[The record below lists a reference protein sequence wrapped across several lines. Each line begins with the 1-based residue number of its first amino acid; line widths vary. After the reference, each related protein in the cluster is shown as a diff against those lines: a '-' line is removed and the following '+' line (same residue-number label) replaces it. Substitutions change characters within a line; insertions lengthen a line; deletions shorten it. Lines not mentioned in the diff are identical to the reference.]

1 MSRPWPGAI
10 RKATFGLAAVLLL
23 FSLALAQEKVLRILE
38 AEKLELR
45 QEGGEE
51 VYVLTGN
58 PVRLERDGEAIEAG
72 RATYFR
78 TRKLLFLSE
87 GVRYRDREGRL
98 VEAEEL
104 QIDLSDESF
113 DALEVRI
120 EAKDLLLTGPLCQRV
135 AGAILLENGYAT
147 PCASCG
153 QEVPDYAFRAREI
166 VLYPGDRVV
175 ARGVVVLVQEKPV
188 LELPV
193 LLLFLSERR
202 PRFEV
207 GQDEG
212 GFYLKAAL
220 PYVANFGLGFTLLSY
235 YQGRGYGFGFDHY
248 GTGEAKERYF
258 FLHTP
263 PDTFQYRGEYALK
276 RQGFSL
282 SALVERDDTR
292 EKLTRFRLEA
302 PSPSTPTP
310 QDWRYTLR
318 LEGFLDHDP
327 ATPPPRTLQRLP
339 EVEAQSPV
347 FREGP
352 FSLQAGFVLGRYLA
366 ETNPLNRSARALGPY
381 AEAGRALLSHSESL
395 SLSPWPGA
403 TFRAENRFRG
413 FYYTTQNP
421 DGERE
426 RQVDWTT
433 SASLRQSLGGFSVEV
448 GYARSVQEGETPFR
462 FDALPQRRSHQATLA
477 LGFQE
482 RPLSLSLKAGR
493 NLEEGRYLPL
503 EAQVLLQDQGYSL
516 TVGHKRGLEGEG
528 PLETRL
534 EAGFTPYPFSL
545 KASLRFDHPKA
556 LFDPLLLQAGYA
568 LPGGS
573 LNLTHR
579 HDLNGKGA
587 LTTDLTYALREGV
600 TAYTLQGRR
609 DWEVDTLALQGQAIL
624 GPESLSLRT
633 TLDPKALGYALGYRF
648 GAVPGPLLDL
658 ELSGQ
663 YQEGFRATNLRLGLT
678 QALPEV
684 GFRLNANLH
693 LPEVE
698 DKDIYL
704 KDATFSGGMEL
715 WKPVPA
721 DEAGEGAIPGLSLSG
736 SLTYTRR
743 PQTPEGY
750 GLALRNFGP
759 TLTFLGRENTK
770 LHLAALLTQNLPGEP
785 LKPRFILVLDRCC
798 WAMRFTL
805 DAAKGSV
812 GLAFL
817 YGGQA
822 AGLLLS
828 EEGVKL
834 GGGR

>member
-1 MSRPWPGAI
+1 VSRPWPGAI

-120 EAKDLLLTGPLCQRV
+120 ETKDLLLTGPLCQRV

-147 PCASCG
+147 PCASCD

-248 GTGEAKERYF
+248 GTGEAEERYF

-302 PSPSTPTP
+302 LLPGTPTP
-310 QDWRYTLR
+310 QDWRYALR
-318 LEGFLDHDP
+318 LEGFLDHDES
-327 ATPPPRTLQRLP
+327 TPPPRTLQRLP
-339 EVEAQSPV
+339 ELEVQSPT

-352 FSLQAGFVLGRYLA
+352 FSLQAGLTVGRYLA

-381 AEAGRALLSHSESL
+381 AEAGRVLFAHAESL
-395 SLSPWPGA
+395 VLAPWPGA
-403 TFRAENRFRG
+403 TLRGENRFRG

-421 DGERE
+421 DGEHE
-426 RQVDWTT
+426 RQVDWSTRL
-433 SASLRQSLGGFSVEV
+433 AFRQALGGVSLEA
-448 GYARSVQEGETPFR
+448 GYLRSVQEGESPFR
-462 FDALPQRRSHQATLA
+462 FDALPQRRTHQATLG

-482 RPLSLSLKAGR
+482 RPLALSLKGGWD
-493 NLEEGRYLPL
+493 LEKEAYLPL
-503 EAQVLLQDQGYSL
+503 EAEARLQDRGYGLLLS
-516 TVGHKRGLEGEG
+516 HKRDLEEG

-534 EAGFTPYPFSL
+534 EGSLTPYPFSL
-545 KASLRFDHPKA
+545 RASLRYDHQKA
-556 LFDPLLLQAGYA
+556 LFDPLLLQGAYA
-568 LPGGS
+568 LPAGS
-573 LNLTHR
+573 LNLAHR
-579 HDLNGKGA
+579 HGLNGEGA
-587 LTTDLTYALREGV
+587 LETSLTLAYREGPN
-600 TAYTLQGRR
+600 AYTLQARR
-609 DWEVDTLALQGQAIL
+609 DWPKDTLQASGQAIL
-624 GPESLSLRT
+624 GPQSLSLQA
-633 TLDPKALGYALGYRF
+633 TLDPTALAYQAGFRSGSA
-648 GAVPGPLLDL
+648 PGPLLDL
-658 ELSGQ
+658 LLSGR
-663 YQEGFRATNLRLGLT
+663 YREGFRETNLRLGLI

-684 GFRLNANLH
+684 GFRLSANLH

-698 DKDIYL
+698 DGGVYL
-704 KDATFSGGMEL
+704 KDATFSGGVEL
-715 WKPVPA
+715 WRPVPA

-736 SLTYTRR
+736 AFTYTRQ
-743 PQTPEGY
+743 PQRPEGY
-750 GLALRNFGP
+750 TLALRGFGP
-759 TLTFLGRENTK
+759 TLTFVGRENTK
-770 LHLAALLTQNLPGEP
+770 LHLAALLTQNLPGTP
-785 LKPRFILVLDRCC
+785 LKPKFLLTLDRCC

-805 DAAKGSV
+805 DATKNEV
-812 GLAFL
+812 RLAFL

-822 AGLLLS
+822 AEVLMD
-828 EEGVKL
+828 EEGVRL
-834 GGGR
+834 GGLP

>member
-10 RKATFGLAAVLLL
+10 RKATFGLAAVLFL

-220 PYVANFGLGFTLLSY
+220 PYVADFGLGFTLLSY

-292 EKLTRFRLEA
+292 DKISRFRLEA
-302 PSPSTPTP
+302 LLPGIPTP
-310 QDWRYTLR
+310 QDWRYALR

-327 ATPPPRTLQRLP
+327 A
-339 EVEAQSPV
+339 
-347 FREGP
+347 
-352 FSLQAGFVLGRYLA
+352 
-366 ETNPLNRSARALGPY
+366 
-381 AEAGRALLSHSESL
+381 
-395 SLSPWPGA
+395 
-403 TFRAENRFRG
+403 
-413 FYYTTQNP
+413 
-421 DGERE
+421 
-426 RQVDWTT
+426 
-433 SASLRQSLGGFSVEV
+433 
-448 GYARSVQEGETPFR
+448 
-462 FDALPQRRSHQATLA
+462 
-477 LGFQE
+477 
-482 RPLSLSLKAGR
+482 
-493 NLEEGRYLPL
+493 
-503 EAQVLLQDQGYSL
+503 
-516 TVGHKRGLEGEG
+516 
-528 PLETRL
+528 
-534 EAGFTPYPFSL
+534 
-545 KASLRFDHPKA
+545 
-556 LFDPLLLQAGYA
+556 
-568 LPGGS
+568 
-573 LNLTHR
+573 
-579 HDLNGKGA
+579 
-587 LTTDLTYALREGV
+587 
-600 TAYTLQGRR
+600 
-609 DWEVDTLALQGQAIL
+609 
-624 GPESLSLRT
+624 
-633 TLDPKALGYALGYRF
+633 
-648 GAVPGPLLDL
+648 
-658 ELSGQ
+658 
-663 YQEGFRATNLRLGLT
+663 
-678 QALPEV
+678 
-684 GFRLNANLH
+684 
-693 LPEVE
+693 
-698 DKDIYL
+698 
-704 KDATFSGGMEL
+704 
-715 WKPVPA
+715 
-721 DEAGEGAIPGLSLSG
+721 
-736 SLTYTRR
+736 
-743 PQTPEGY
+743 
-750 GLALRNFGP
+750 
-759 TLTFLGRENTK
+759 
-770 LHLAALLTQNLPGEP
+770 
-785 LKPRFILVLDRCC
+785 
-798 WAMRFTL
+798 
-805 DAAKGSV
+805 
-812 GLAFL
+812 
-817 YGGQA
+817 
-822 AGLLLS
+822 
-828 EEGVKL
+828 
-834 GGGR
+834 

>member
-1 MSRPWPGAI
+1 MKARPWPK
-10 RKATFGLAAVLLL
+10 RPWATLALVLLFL
-23 FSLALAQEKVLRILE
+23 WAPAWAQEKVLKILE

-193 LLLFLSERR
+193 LLLFLSDRQ

-220 PYVANFGLGFTLLSY
+220 PYVADFGLGFTLLSY

-276 RQGFSL
+276 RQEFSL

-302 PSPSTPTP
+302 LSPGTPTP

-318 LEGFLDHDP
+318 VEGFWDHDP
-327 ATPPPRTLQRLP
+327 ATPPPRT
-339 EVEAQSPV
+339 
-347 FREGP
+347 
-352 FSLQAGFVLGRYLA
+352 
-366 ETNPLNRSARALGPY
+366 
-381 AEAGRALLSHSESL
+381 
-395 SLSPWPGA
+395 
-403 TFRAENRFRG
+403 
-413 FYYTTQNP
+413 
-421 DGERE
+421 
-426 RQVDWTT
+426 
-433 SASLRQSLGGFSVEV
+433 
-448 GYARSVQEGETPFR
+448 
-462 FDALPQRRSHQATLA
+462 
-477 LGFQE
+477 
-482 RPLSLSLKAGR
+482 
-493 NLEEGRYLPL
+493 
-503 EAQVLLQDQGYSL
+503 
-516 TVGHKRGLEGEG
+516 
-528 PLETRL
+528 
-534 EAGFTPYPFSL
+534 
-545 KASLRFDHPKA
+545 
-556 LFDPLLLQAGYA
+556 
-568 LPGGS
+568 
-573 LNLTHR
+573 
-579 HDLNGKGA
+579 
-587 LTTDLTYALREGV
+587 
-600 TAYTLQGRR
+600 
-609 DWEVDTLALQGQAIL
+609 
-624 GPESLSLRT
+624 
-633 TLDPKALGYALGYRF
+633 
-648 GAVPGPLLDL
+648 
-658 ELSGQ
+658 
-663 YQEGFRATNLRLGLT
+663 
-678 QALPEV
+678 
-684 GFRLNANLH
+684 
-693 LPEVE
+693 
-698 DKDIYL
+698 
-704 KDATFSGGMEL
+704 
-715 WKPVPA
+715 
-721 DEAGEGAIPGLSLSG
+721 
-736 SLTYTRR
+736 
-743 PQTPEGY
+743 
-750 GLALRNFGP
+750 
-759 TLTFLGRENTK
+759 
-770 LHLAALLTQNLPGEP
+770 
-785 LKPRFILVLDRCC
+785 
-798 WAMRFTL
+798 
-805 DAAKGSV
+805 
-812 GLAFL
+812 
-817 YGGQA
+817 
-822 AGLLLS
+822 
-828 EEGVKL
+828 
-834 GGGR
+834 

>member
-1 MSRPWPGAI
+1 MRWL
-10 RKATFGLAAVLLL
+10 LAFLFLLL
-23 FSLALAQEKVLRILE
+23 PALAQEKVLKVLE

-45 QEGGEE
+45 LEGEEE

-58 PVRLERDGEAIEAG
+58 PVRLERDGETLEAG
-72 RATYFR
+72 RVTYFR
-78 TRKLLFLSE
+78 TRRLLFLSQ
-87 GVRYRDREGRL
+87 GVRYRDGEGRL

-220 PYVANFGLGFTLLSY
+220 PYVADFGLGFTLLSY
-235 YQGRGYGFGFDHY
+235 YQGRGYGFGFDHV

-276 RQGFSL
+276 RREFSL
-282 SALVERDDTR
+282 SALLERDDTR
-292 EKLTRFRLEA
+292 EKLSRFRLESLF
-302 PSPSTPTP
+302 PGTPTP
-310 QDWRYTLR
+310 GEWRYALR
-318 LEGFLDHDP
+318 VEGFLDHDP
-327 ATPPPRTLQRLP
+327 TTPPPRTLQRLP
-339 EVEAQSPV
+339 ELEVQSPV
-347 FREGP
+347 LREGP
-352 FSLQAGFVLGRYLA
+352 FSVQASLAVGRYLA
-366 ETNPLNRSARALGPY
+366 ETNPLNRSARALGSY
-381 AEAGRALLSHSESL
+381 AEAGRALLAHSESL
-395 SLSPWPGA
+395 ALTPWPGA
-403 TFRAENRFRG
+403 SLRAENRFRG

-421 DGERE
+421 DGEPE

-433 SASLRQSLGGFSVEV
+433 TASLRQSLGGFSMEV

-462 FDALPQRRSHQATLA
+462 FDALPQRRSHQAILS

-482 RPLSLSLKAGR
+482 KPFLLSLKAGR
-493 NLEEGRYLPL
+493 DLEVGRYLPL
-503 EAQVLLQDQGYSL
+503 EAQAALQDQGYAL
-516 TVGHKRGLEGEG
+516 TLAHRRGLEGEG

-534 EAGFTPYPFSL
+534 EGSLTPYPFSL
-545 KASLRFDHPKA
+545 RASLRYDHAKA

-579 HDLNGKGA
+579 QGLNGEGP
-587 LTTDLTYALREGV
+587 LTTDLTFAFREGAA
-600 TAYTLQGRR
+600 AYTLQGRR
-609 DWEVDTLALQGQAIL
+609 DWQRDTLTLQGQAIL
-624 GPESLSLRT
+624 GPQSLSLQAT
-633 TLDPKALGYALGYRF
+633 WDPKTLAYALGYRT
-648 GAVPGPLLDL
+648 GVAPGPLWDL
-658 ELSGQ
+658 QLTGR

-693 LPEVE
+693 LPEAE
-698 DKDIYL
+698 DGDIYL

-736 SLTYTRR
+736 SLTYTRKAG
-743 PQTPEGY
+743 TPEGY
-750 GLALRNFGP
+750 SLALRNFGP
-759 TLTFLGRENTK
+759 TFTFLGRENTK
-770 LHLAALLTQNLPGEP
+770 LHLAALLTQDLPGTP
-785 LKPRFILVLDRCC
+785 LKPRFLLVLDRCC
-798 WAMRFTL
+798 WALRFTL
-805 DAAKGSV
+805 DAQKGAM

-828 EEGVKL
+828 EEGVRL
-834 GGGR
+834 GGAP

>member
-1 MSRPWPGAI
+1 M
-10 RKATFGLAAVLLL
+10 KALALAVVLLCL
-23 FSLALAQEKVLRILE
+23 WHPAWAQEKVLKVLE

-45 QEGGEE
+45 QEGDEE
-51 VYVLTGN
+51 VYVLTGS

-72 RATYFR
+72 RVIYFR
-78 TRKLLFLSE
+78 TRKLLLLSE

-98 VEAEEL
+98 LQAEEL
-104 QIDLSDESF
+104 QLSLSDESF
-113 DALEVRI
+113 DALEMRI
-120 EAKDLLLTGPLCQRV
+120 EAKDLFLTGPLCQRV
-135 AGAILLENGYAT
+135 AGAILLERGYAS
-147 PCASCG
+147 PCVPCG
-153 QEVPDYAFRAREI
+153 QEVPDYAFRAQEI

-175 ARGVVVLVQEKPV
+175 ARGVVLLVQEGPV

-193 LLLFLSERR
+193 LLLFLSERQ

-207 GQDEG
+207 GQDDG

-220 PYVANFGLGFTLLSY
+220 PYVAQFGLGFTLLSY
-235 YQGRGYGFGFDHY
+235 YQGRGYGFGFDHF

-276 RQGFSL
+276 RRDFSL
-282 SALVERDDTR
+282 SALLERDDTR
-292 EKLTRFRLEA
+292 DRLTRFRLEA
-302 PSPSTPTP
+302 LWPGTPSP

-318 LEGFLDHDP
+318 AEGFLDHDP
-327 ATPPPRTLQRLP
+327 TTPPPRTLQRLP

-347 FREGP
+347 LREGP
-352 FSLQAGFVLGRYLA
+352 FSVQGGLVLGRYLA

-403 TFRAENRFRG
+403 TLRAENRFRG

-421 DGERE
+421 NGEYE
-426 RQVDWTT
+426 RQIDWATT
-433 SASLRQSLGGFSVEV
+433 ASLRQTLGGFSLEA
-448 GYARSVQEGETPFR
+448 GYLRSLQEGETPFR
-462 FDALPQRRSHQATLA
+462 FDALPERRSHQATLS
-477 LGFQE
+477 LGLQE
-482 RPLSLSLKAGR
+482 RPLALSLKGGR
-493 NLEEGRYLPL
+493 DLEGGRYLPL
-503 EAQVLLQDQGYSL
+503 EAQATLQDQGYQL
-516 TVGHKRGLEGEG
+516 TLGHKRGLEGEG

-534 EAGFTPYPFSL
+534 EGSLTPYPFSL
-545 KASLRFDHPKA
+545 KASLRFDHAKA
-556 LFDPLLLQAGYA
+556 LFDPLLLQGAYA

-573 LNLTHR
+573 LNLSHR
-579 HDLNGKGA
+579 HGLNGEGP
-587 LTTDLTYALREGV
+587 LTTDLSLALREGAS
-600 TAYTLQGRR
+600 AYTLRALR
-609 DWEVDTLALQGQAIL
+609 DWQKDTLSLQGQAIL
-624 GPESLSLRT
+624 GPESLSLQT
-633 TLDPKALGYALGYRF
+633 TWDPTALAYTLAYR
-648 GAVPGPLLDL
+648 GGSLPGPLLDL
-658 ELSGQ
+658 ALSGR
-663 YQEGFRATNLRLGLT
+663 YQEGFRATNLRFGLT
-678 QALPEV
+678 QAQPEV
-684 GFRLNANLH
+684 SFRLGANLH

-698 DKDIYL
+698 DREIYL

-715 WKPVPA
+715 WPPVPA

-736 SLTYTRR
+736 NLTYLRQ
-743 PQTPEGY
+743 PQRPEGY

-759 TLTFLGRENTK
+759 TFTFLGREKTK
-770 LHLAALLTQNLPGEP
+770 LHLSALLTQNLPGEP
-785 LKPRFILVLDRCC
+785 LKPRFVLVLDRCC
-798 WAMRFTL
+798 WALRFTL

-828 EEGVKL
+828 QEGVKL

>member
-1 MSRPWPGAI
+1 VSRPWPGAI

-147 PCASCG
+147 PCASCD

-248 GTGEAKERYF
+248 GTGEAEERYF

-302 PSPSTPTP
+302 LLPGTPTP
-310 QDWRYTLR
+310 QDWRYALR
-318 LEGFLDHDP
+318 LEGFLDHDES
-327 ATPPPRTLQRLP
+327 TPPPRTLQRLP
-339 EVEAQSPV
+339 ELEVQSPT

-352 FSLQAGFVLGRYLA
+352 FSLQAGLTVGRYLA

-381 AEAGRALLSHSESL
+381 AEAGRALFAHAESL
-395 SLSPWPGA
+395 VLAPWPGA
-403 TFRAENRFRG
+403 TLRGENRFRG

-421 DGERE
+421 DGEHE
-426 RQVDWTT
+426 RQVDWSTRL
-433 SASLRQSLGGFSVEV
+433 AFRQALGGVSLEA
-448 GYARSVQEGETPFR
+448 GYLRSVQEGESPFR
-462 FDALPQRRSHQATLA
+462 FDALPQRRTHQATLG

-482 RPLSLSLKAGR
+482 RPLALSLKGGWD
-493 NLEEGRYLPL
+493 LEKEAYLPL
-503 EAQVLLQDQGYSL
+503 EAEARLQDRGYGLLLS
-516 TVGHKRGLEGEG
+516 HKRDLEEG

-534 EAGFTPYPFSL
+534 EGSLTPYPFAL
-545 KASLRFDHPKA
+545 RTSLRYDHQKA
-556 LFDPLLLQAGYA
+556 LFDPLLLQGAYA
-568 LPGGS
+568 LPAGS
-573 LNLTHR
+573 LNLAHR
-579 HDLNGKGA
+579 HGLNGEGA
-587 LTTDLTYALREGV
+587 LETSLTLAYREGPN
-600 TAYTLQGRR
+600 AYTLQARR
-609 DWEVDTLALQGQAIL
+609 DWPKDTLQASGQAIL
-624 GPESLSLRT
+624 GPQSLSLQA
-633 TLDPKALGYALGYRF
+633 TLDPTALAYQAGFRSGSA
-648 GAVPGPLLDL
+648 PGPLLDL
-658 ELSGQ
+658 LLSGR
-663 YQEGFRATNLRLGLT
+663 YREGFRETNLRLGLI

-684 GFRLNANLH
+684 GFRLSANLH

-698 DKDIYL
+698 DGGVYL
-704 KDATFSGGMEL
+704 KDATFSGGVEL
-715 WKPVPA
+715 WRPVPA

-736 SLTYTRR
+736 AFTYTRQ
-743 PQTPEGY
+743 PQRPEGY
-750 GLALRNFGP
+750 TLALRGFGP
-759 TLTFLGRENTK
+759 TLTFVGRENTK
-770 LHLAALLTQNLPGEP
+770 LHLAALLTQNLPGTP
-785 LKPRFILVLDRCC
+785 LKPKFLLTLDRCC

-805 DAAKGSV
+805 DATKNEV
-812 GLAFL
+812 RLAFL

-822 AGLLLS
+822 AEVLMD
-828 EEGVKL
+828 EEGVRL
-834 GGGR
+834 GGLP

>member
-1 MSRPWPGAI
+1 VSRPWPGAI

-120 EAKDLLLTGPLCQRV
+120 ETKDLLLTGPLCQRV

-147 PCASCG
+147 PCASCD

-248 GTGEAKERYF
+248 GTGEAEERYF

-302 PSPSTPTP
+302 LLPGTPTP
-310 QDWRYTLR
+310 QDWRYALR
-318 LEGFLDHDP
+318 LEGFLDHDES
-327 ATPPPRTLQRLP
+327 TPPPRTLQRLP
-339 EVEAQSPV
+339 ELEVQSPT

-352 FSLQAGFVLGRYLA
+352 FSLQAGLTVGRYLA

-381 AEAGRALLSHSESL
+381 AEAGRVLFAHAESL
-395 SLSPWPGA
+395 VLAPWPGA
-403 TFRAENRFRG
+403 TLRGENRFRG

-421 DGERE
+421 DGEHE
-426 RQVDWTT
+426 RQVDWSTRL
-433 SASLRQSLGGFSVEV
+433 AFRQALGGVSLEA
-448 GYARSVQEGETPFR
+448 GYLRSVQEGESPFR
-462 FDALPQRRSHQATLA
+462 FDALPQRRTHQATLG

-482 RPLSLSLKAGR
+482 RPLALSLKGGWD
-493 NLEEGRYLPL
+493 LEKEAYLPL
-503 EAQVLLQDQGYSL
+503 EAEARLQDRGYGLLLS
-516 TVGHKRGLEGEG
+516 HKRDLEEG

-534 EAGFTPYPFSL
+534 EGSLTPYPFAL
-545 KASLRFDHPKA
+545 RTSLRYDHQKA
-556 LFDPLLLQAGYA
+556 LFDPLLLQGAYA
-568 LPGGS
+568 LPAGS
-573 LNLTHR
+573 LNLAHR
-579 HDLNGKGA
+579 HGLNGEGA
-587 LTTDLTYALREGV
+587 LETSLTLAYREGPN
-600 TAYTLQGRR
+600 AYTLQARR
-609 DWEVDTLALQGQAIL
+609 DWPKDTLQASGQAIL
-624 GPESLSLRT
+624 GPQSLSLQA
-633 TLDPKALGYALGYRF
+633 TLDPTALAYQAGFRSGSA
-648 GAVPGPLLDL
+648 PGPLLDL
-658 ELSGQ
+658 LLSGR
-663 YQEGFRATNLRLGLT
+663 YREGFRETNLRLGLI

-684 GFRLNANLH
+684 GFRLSANLH

-698 DKDIYL
+698 DGGVYL
-704 KDATFSGGMEL
+704 KDATFSGGVEL
-715 WKPVPA
+715 WRPVPA

-736 SLTYTRR
+736 AFTYTRQ
-743 PQTPEGY
+743 PQRPEGY
-750 GLALRNFGP
+750 TLALRGFGP
-759 TLTFLGRENTK
+759 TLTFVGRENTK
-770 LHLAALLTQNLPGEP
+770 LHLAALLTQNLPGTP
-785 LKPRFILVLDRCC
+785 LKPKFLLTLDRCC

-805 DAAKGSV
+805 DATKNEV
-812 GLAFL
+812 RLAFL

-822 AGLLLS
+822 AEVLMD
-828 EEGVKL
+828 EEGVRL
-834 GGGR
+834 GGLP

>member
-1 MSRPWPGAI
+1 M
-10 RKATFGLAAVLLL
+10 VLLYL
-23 FSLALAQEKVLRILE
+23 WNPAWAQEKVLKVLE

-45 QEGGEE
+45 QEGDEE
-51 VYVLTGN
+51 VYVLTGS

-72 RATYFR
+72 RVIYFR

-98 VEAEEL
+98 LEAEEL
-104 QIDLSDESF
+104 QLSLSDESF
-113 DALEVRI
+113 DALEMRI
-120 EAKDLLLTGPLCQRV
+120 EAKDLFLTGPLCQRM
-135 AGAILLENGYAT
+135 AGVILLERGYAS
-147 PCASCG
+147 PCVPCG
-153 QEVPDYAFRAREI
+153 QEVPDYGFRAREI

-175 ARGVVVLVQEKPV
+175 ARGVVLLVQEKPV

-193 LLLFLSERR
+193 LLLFLSERQ

-212 GFYLKAAL
+212 GLYVKAAL
-220 PYVANFGLGFTLLSY
+220 PYVAEFGVGYTLLAY
-235 YQGRGYGFGFDHY
+235 YQGRGYGFGFDHF

-276 RQGFSL
+276 RRDFSL
-282 SALVERDDTR
+282 SALLERDDTR
-292 EKLTRFRLEA
+292 DRLTRFRLEA
-302 PSPSTPTP
+302 FLPGTPSP

-318 LEGFLDHDP
+318 AEGFLDHDP
-327 ATPPPRTLQRLP
+327 TTPPPRTLQRLP

-347 FREGP
+347 LREGP
-352 FSLQAGFVLGRYLA
+352 FSVQGGLVLGRYLA

-381 AEAGRALLSHSESL
+381 AQAGRALLSHSESL
-395 SLSPWPGA
+395 FLSPWPGA
-403 TFRAENRFRG
+403 ILRAENRFRG

-421 DGERE
+421 DGEYE
-426 RQVDWTT
+426 RQIDWATT
-433 SASLRQSLGGFSVEV
+433 ASLRQTLGGFSLEAS
-448 GYARSVQEGETPFR
+448 YLRSVQEGETPFR
-462 FDALPQRRSHQATLA
+462 FDALPERRSHQATLS
-477 LGFQE
+477 LGLQE
-482 RPLSLSLKAGR
+482 RPLALNLKGGR
-493 NLEEGRYLPL
+493 DLEGGRYLPL
-503 EAQVLLQDQGYSL
+503 EAQASLQDQGYQL
-516 TVGHKRGLEGEG
+516 TLGHKRGLEGEG

-534 EAGFTPYPFSL
+534 EGSLTPYPFSL

-556 LFDPLLLQAGYA
+556 LFDPLLLQGAYA

-573 LNLTHR
+573 LNLSHR
-579 HDLNGKGA
+579 HGLNGEGP
-587 LTTDLTYALREGV
+587 LTTDLSLALREGV
-600 TAYTLQGRR
+600 SAYTLRALR
-609 DWEVDTLALQGQAIL
+609 DWQKDTLSLQGQAIL
-624 GPESLSLRT
+624 GPESLSLQT
-633 TLDPKALGYALGYRF
+633 TWDPTALAYTLGYRW
-648 GAVPGPLLDL
+648 GSLPGPLLDL
-658 ELSGQ
+658 ALSGR
-663 YQEGFRATNLRLGLT
+663 YQEGFRATNLRFGLT
-678 QALPEV
+678 QAQPEV
-684 GFRLNANLH
+684 SFRLGANLH

-698 DKDIYL
+698 DREIYL

-715 WKPVPA
+715 WPPVPA

-736 SLTYTRR
+736 NLTYLRQ
-743 PQTPEGY
+743 PQRPEGY

-759 TLTFLGRENTK
+759 TFTFLGREKTK
-770 LHLAALLTQNLPGEP
+770 LHLSALLTQNLPGEP
-785 LKPRFILVLDRCC
+785 LKPRFVLVLDRCC
-798 WAMRFTL
+798 WALRFTL

-828 EEGVKL
+828 QEGVKL

>member
-120 EAKDLLLTGPLCQRV
+120 ETKDLLLTGPLCQRV

-147 PCASCG
+147 PCASCD

-248 GTGEAKERYF
+248 GTGEAEERYF

-302 PSPSTPTP
+302 LLPGTPTP
-310 QDWRYTLR
+310 QDWRYALR
-318 LEGFLDHDP
+318 LEGFLDHDES
-327 ATPPPRTLQRLP
+327 TPPPRTLQRLP
-339 EVEAQSPV
+339 ELEVQSPT

-352 FSLQAGFVLGRYLA
+352 FSLQAGLTVGRYLA

-381 AEAGRALLSHSESL
+381 AEAGRALFAHAESL
-395 SLSPWPGA
+395 VLAPWPGA
-403 TFRAENRFRG
+403 TLRGENRFRG

-421 DGERE
+421 DGEHE
-426 RQVDWTT
+426 RQVDWSTRL
-433 SASLRQSLGGFSVEV
+433 AFRQALGGVSLEA
-448 GYARSVQEGETPFR
+448 GYLRSVQEGESPFR
-462 FDALPQRRSHQATLA
+462 FDALPQRRTHQATLG

-482 RPLSLSLKAGR
+482 RPLALSLKGGWD
-493 NLEEGRYLPL
+493 LEKEAYLPL
-503 EAQVLLQDQGYSL
+503 EAEARLQDRGYGLLLS
-516 TVGHKRGLEGEG
+516 HKRDLEEG

-534 EAGFTPYPFSL
+534 EGSLTPYPFSL
-545 KASLRFDHPKA
+545 RASLRYDHQKA
-556 LFDPLLLQAGYA
+556 LFDPLLLQGAYA
-568 LPGGS
+568 LPAGS
-573 LNLTHR
+573 LNLAHR
-579 HDLNGKGA
+579 HGLNGEGA
-587 LTTDLTYALREGV
+587 LETSLTLAYREGPN
-600 TAYTLQGRR
+600 AYTLQARR
-609 DWEVDTLALQGQAIL
+609 DWPKDTLQASGQAIL
-624 GPESLSLRT
+624 GPQSLSLQA
-633 TLDPKALGYALGYRF
+633 TLDPTALAYQAGFRSGSA
-648 GAVPGPLLDL
+648 PGPLLDL
-658 ELSGQ
+658 LLSGR
-663 YQEGFRATNLRLGLT
+663 YREGFRETNLRLGLI

-684 GFRLNANLH
+684 GFRLSANLH

-698 DKDIYL
+698 DGGVYL
-704 KDATFSGGMEL
+704 KDATFSGGVEL
-715 WKPVPA
+715 WRPVPA

-736 SLTYTRR
+736 AFTYTRQ
-743 PQTPEGY
+743 PQRPEGY
-750 GLALRNFGP
+750 TLALRGFGP
-759 TLTFLGRENTK
+759 TLTFVGRENTK
-770 LHLAALLTQNLPGEP
+770 LHLAALLTQNLPGTP
-785 LKPRFILVLDRCC
+785 LKPKFLLTLDRCC

-805 DAAKGSV
+805 DAAKNEV
-812 GLAFL
+812 RLAFL

-822 AGLLLS
+822 AEVLMD
-828 EEGVKL
+828 EEGVRL
-834 GGGR
+834 GGLL

>member
-1 MSRPWPGAI
+1 M
-10 RKATFGLAAVLLL
+10 AAVLLL
-23 FSLALAQEKVLRILE
+23 FSLALAQEKALRILE

-220 PYVANFGLGFTLLSY
+220 PYVADFGLGFTLLSY

-302 PSPSTPTP
+302 SSPSTPTP
-310 QDWRYTLR
+310 QDWRYALREEATYTLGAGFSGLPYLVLGWKGEVGEGMEVLDLALR
-318 LEGFLDHDP
+318 LG
-327 ATPPPRTLQRLP
+327 
-339 EVEAQSPV
+339 
-347 FREGP
+347 G
-352 FSLQAGFVLGRYLA
+352 
-366 ETNPLNRSARALGPY
+366 LN
-381 AEAGRALLSHSESL
+381 
-395 SLSPWPGA
+395 
-403 TFRAENRFRG
+403 
-413 FYYTTQNP
+413 
-421 DGERE
+421 
-426 RQVDWTT
+426 
-433 SASLRQSLGGFSVEV
+433 
-448 GYARSVQEGETPFR
+448 
-462 FDALPQRRSHQATLA
+462 
-477 LGFQE
+477 
-482 RPLSLSLKAGR
+482 
-493 NLEEGRYLPL
+493 
-503 EAQVLLQDQGYSL
+503 
-516 TVGHKRGLEGEG
+516 
-528 PLETRL
+528 RL
-534 EAGFTPYPFSL
+534 EAGLYLGEASLFLTLSYPF
-545 KASLRFDHPKA
+545 A
-556 LFDPLLLQAGYA
+556 
-568 LPGGS
+568 GS
-573 LNLTHR
+573 LGVWLG
-579 HDLNGKGA
+579 DLG
-587 LTTDLTYALREGV
+587 LEG
-600 TAYTLQGRR
+600 
-609 DWEVDTLALQGQAIL
+609 
-624 GPESLSLRT
+624 
-633 TLDPKALGYALGYRF
+633 GYR
-648 GAVPGPLLDL
+648 
-658 ELSGQ
+658 
-663 YQEGFRATNLRLGLT
+663 
-678 QALPEV
+678 
-684 GFRLNANLH
+684 
-693 LPEVE
+693 
-698 DKDIYL
+698 
-704 KDATFSGGMEL
+704 
-715 WKPVPA
+715 
-721 DEAGEGAIPGLSLSG
+721 EAPYAWVRYAWRWP
-736 SLTYTRR
+736 
-743 PQTPEGY
+743 
-750 GLALRNFGP
+750 
-759 TLTFLGRENTK
+759 
-770 LHLAALLTQNLPGEP
+770 
-785 LKPRFILVLDRCC
+785 
-798 WAMRFTL
+798 
-805 DAAKGSV
+805 
-812 GLAFL
+812 
-817 YGGQA
+817 
-822 AGLLLS
+822 
-828 EEGVKL
+828 
-834 GGGR
+834 

>member
-1 MSRPWPGAI
+1 VSRPWPGAI

-120 EAKDLLLTGPLCQRV
+120 ETKDLLLTGPLCQRV

-147 PCASCG
+147 PCASCD

-248 GTGEAKERYF
+248 GTGEAEERYF

-302 PSPSTPTP
+302 LLPGTPTP
-310 QDWRYTLR
+310 QDWRYALR
-318 LEGFLDHDP
+318 LEGFLDHDES
-327 ATPPPRTLQRLP
+327 TPPPRTLQRLP
-339 EVEAQSPV
+339 ELEVQSPT

-352 FSLQAGFVLGRYLA
+352 FSLQAGLTVGRYLA

-381 AEAGRALLSHSESL
+381 AEAGRALFAHAESL
-395 SLSPWPGA
+395 VLAPWPGA
-403 TFRAENRFRG
+403 TLRGENRFRG

-421 DGERE
+421 DGEHE
-426 RQVDWTT
+426 RQVDWSTRL
-433 SASLRQSLGGFSVEV
+433 AFRQALGGVSLEA
-448 GYARSVQEGETPFR
+448 GYLRSVQEGESPFR
-462 FDALPQRRSHQATLA
+462 FDALPQRRTHQATLG

-482 RPLSLSLKAGR
+482 RPLALSLKGGWD
-493 NLEEGRYLPL
+493 LEKEAYLPL
-503 EAQVLLQDQGYSL
+503 EAEARLQDRGYGLLLS
-516 TVGHKRGLEGEG
+516 HKRDLEEG

-534 EAGFTPYPFSL
+534 EGSLTPYPFAL
-545 KASLRFDHPKA
+545 RTSLRYDHQKA
-556 LFDPLLLQAGYA
+556 LFDPLLLQGAYA
-568 LPGGS
+568 LPAGS
-573 LNLTHR
+573 LNLAHR
-579 HDLNGKGA
+579 HGLNGEGA
-587 LTTDLTYALREGV
+587 LETSLTLAYREGPN
-600 TAYTLQGRR
+600 AYTLQARR
-609 DWEVDTLALQGQAIL
+609 DWPKDTLQASGQAIL
-624 GPESLSLRT
+624 GPQSLSLQA
-633 TLDPKALGYALGYRF
+633 TLDPTALAYQAGFRSGSA
-648 GAVPGPLLDL
+648 PGPLLDL
-658 ELSGQ
+658 LLSGR
-663 YQEGFRATNLRLGLT
+663 YREGFRETNLRLGLI

-684 GFRLNANLH
+684 GFRLSANLH

-698 DKDIYL
+698 DGGVYL
-704 KDATFSGGMEL
+704 KDATFSGGVEL
-715 WKPVPA
+715 WRPVPA

-736 SLTYTRR
+736 AFTYTRQ
-743 PQTPEGY
+743 PQRPEGY
-750 GLALRNFGP
+750 TLALRGFGP
-759 TLTFLGRENTK
+759 TLTFVGRENTK
-770 LHLAALLTQNLPGEP
+770 LHLAALLTQNLPGTP
-785 LKPRFILVLDRCC
+785 LKPKFLLTLDRCC

-805 DAAKGSV
+805 DATKNEV
-812 GLAFL
+812 RLAFL

-822 AGLLLS
+822 AEVLMD
-828 EEGVKL
+828 EEGVRL
-834 GGGR
+834 GGLP

>member
-1 MSRPWPGAI
+1 M
-10 RKATFGLAAVLLL
+10 
-23 FSLALAQEKVLRILE
+23 KVLE

-45 QEGGEE
+45 QEGDEE
-51 VYVLTGN
+51 VYVLTGS

-72 RATYFR
+72 RVIYFR

-104 QIDLSDESF
+104 QLGLSDESF

-135 AGAILLENGYAT
+135 AGAILLERGYAT
-147 PCASCG
+147 PCVPCG

-166 VLYPGDRVV
+166 VLYLGDRVV
-175 ARGVVVLVQEKPV
+175 ARGVVLLIQEKPV

-193 LLLFLSERR
+193 LLLFLSERQ

-207 GQDEG
+207 GQDDG

-220 PYVANFGLGFTLLSY
+220 PYVAEFGLGFTLLSY

-276 RQGFSL
+276 RQDFSL
-282 SALVERDDTR
+282 SALLERDDTR
-292 EKLTRFRLEA
+292 DKLSRFRLEA
-302 PSPSTPTP
+302 LLPGTPTP
-310 QDWRYTLR
+310 QDWRYLVR
-318 LEGFLDHDP
+318 AEGFWDHDP
-327 ATPPPRTLQRLP
+327 TTPPPRTLQRLP
-339 EVEAQSPV
+339 EAEAQSPV
-347 FREGP
+347 LREGP
-352 FSLQAGFVLGRYLA
+352 FSVQAGLIVGRYLA

-381 AEAGRALLSHSESL
+381 AEAGRALLTHTESL
-395 SLSPWPGA
+395 FLYPWPGA

-421 DGERE
+421 DGEHE
-426 RQVDWTT
+426 RQIDWAT

-448 GYARSVQEGETPFR
+448 GYLRSIQEGETPFR

-482 RPLSLSLKAGR
+482 RPLNLSLKGGR
-493 NLEEGRYLPL
+493 DLEKGRYLPV
-503 EAQVLLQDQGYSL
+503 EAQASLQDPGFGLILY
-516 TVGHKRGLEGEG
+516 HKRGLEGEG

-534 EAGFTPYPFSL
+534 EAGLTPYPFSL
-545 KASLRFDHPKA
+545 RASLRFDHQRTF
-556 LFDPLLLQAGYA
+556 FDPLLLQAGYA

-573 LNLTHR
+573 LNLSHR
-579 HDLNGKGA
+579 HGLNGEGP
-587 LTTDLTYALREGV
+587 LTTDLNFSLREGT
-600 TAYTLQGRR
+600 TAYTLRALR
-609 DWEVDTLALQGQAIL
+609 DWQKGTLGLQGQGIF
-624 GPESLSLRT
+624 GPESLSLQAT
-633 TLDPKALGYALGYRF
+633 WDPTALAYTLGYRS
-648 GAVPGPLLDL
+648 GSLPGPLLDL
-658 ELSGQ
+658 ALSGR

-678 QALPEV
+678 QAQPEV
-684 GFRLNANLH
+684 SFRLSANLH

-698 DKDIYL
+698 DRETYL

-715 WKPVPA
+715 WQPTPA
-721 DEAGEGAIPGLSLSG
+721 DERGEGAIPGLSLSG
-736 SLTYTRR
+736 NLTYLRQ
-743 PQTPEGY
+743 PQRPEGY

-759 TLTFLGRENTK
+759 TFTFLGRENTK
-770 LHLAALLTQNLPGEP
+770 LHLSALLTQNLPGEP

-805 DAAKGSV
+805 DAARGSV

>member
-1 MSRPWPGAI
+1 MSRSWLGAI
-10 RKATFGLAAVLLL
+10 RKSALGLTAVVLF

-51 VYVLTGN
+51 VYVLTGS
-58 PVRLERDGEAIEAG
+58 PVRLERDGETLEAG
-72 RATYFR
+72 RVTYFR
-78 TRKLLFLSE
+78 TRRLLFLSQ
-87 GVRYRDREGRL
+87 GVRYRDGEGRL

-135 AGAILLENGYAT
+135 AGAILLEEGYAT

-220 PYVANFGLGFTLLSY
+220 PYVADFGLGFTLLSY
-235 YQGRGYGFGFDHY
+235 YQGRGYGFGFDHV

-263 PDTFQYRGEYALK
+263 PDLFQYRGEYAL
-276 RQGFSL
+276 RRREFSV
-282 SALVERDDTR
+282 SALLERDDTR
-292 EKLTRFRLEA
+292 LRLSRFRLEA
-302 PSPSTPTP
+302 LFPGTPSPGE
-310 QDWRYTLR
+310 WRYALR
-318 LEGFLDHDP
+318 AEGFLVHDP
-327 ATPPPRTLQRLP
+327 ALPPPRLLQRLP
-339 EVEAQSPV
+339 ELEAQSPV

-352 FSLQAGFVLGRYLA
+352 FSLQAGLVLGYYQA

-381 AEAGRALLSHSESL
+381 AGAGRALLAHSESL
-395 SLSPWPGA
+395 ALTPWPGA
-403 TFRAENRFRG
+403 SLRAENRFRG

-421 DGERE
+421 DGEPE

-433 SASLRQSLGGFSVEV
+433 TASLRQTLGGFSVEV
-448 GYARSVQEGETPFR
+448 GYARSVQEGESPFR
-462 FDALPQRRSHQATLA
+462 FDALPQRRSHQATLS

-482 RPLSLSLKAGR
+482 KPFLLSLKAGR
-493 NLEEGRYLPL
+493 DLEVGRYLPL
-503 EAQVLLQDQGYSL
+503 EAQAALQDQGYAL
-516 TVGHKRGLEGEG
+516 TLAHRRGLEGEG

-534 EAGFTPYPFSL
+534 EGSLTPYPFSL
-545 KASLRFDHPKA
+545 RASLRYDHAKA

-579 HDLNGKGA
+579 QGLNGEGP
-587 LTTDLTYALREGV
+587 LTTDLTFAFREGAA
-600 TAYTLQGRR
+600 AYTLQGRR
-609 DWEVDTLALQGQAIL
+609 DWQRDTLALQGQAIL
-624 GPESLSLRT
+624 GPQSLSLQAT
-633 TLDPKALGYALGYRF
+633 WDPKTLAYALGYRT
-648 GAVPGPLLDL
+648 GVAPGPLLDL
-658 ELSGQ
+658 LLSGR
-663 YQEGFRATNLRLGLT
+663 YQEGLRGTNLRLGLV

-684 GFRLNANLH
+684 GFRLTANLH

-698 DKDIYL
+698 DPGVYL
-704 KDATFSGGMEL
+704 RDLTFSGGAEL

-721 DEAGEGAIPGLSLSG
+721 GAEGEGAIPGLAFSG
-736 SLTYTRR
+736 ALTYARR
-743 PQTPEGY
+743 PDRPEGY

-770 LHLAALLTQNLPGEP
+770 LHLAALLTQDLPGTP
-785 LKPRFILVLDRCC
+785 LKPRFLLVLDRCC
-798 WAMRFTL
+798 WALRFTL
-805 DAAKGSV
+805 DAQKGAM

-828 EEGVKL
+828 EEGVRL
-834 GGGR
+834 GGAP

>member
-1 MSRPWPGAI
+1 VSRPWPGAI
-10 RKATFGLAAVLLL
+10 RKSTFGLAAVLLL

-72 RATYFR
+72 RVTYFR

-147 PCASCG
+147 PCASCD

-302 PSPSTPTP
+302 LLPGTPTP
-310 QDWRYTLR
+310 QDWRYALR
-318 LEGFLDHDP
+318 LEGFLDHDES
-327 ATPPPRTLQRLP
+327 TPPPRTLQRLP
-339 EVEAQSPV
+339 ELEVQSPT

-352 FSLQAGFVLGRYLA
+352 FSLQAGLTVGRYLA

-381 AEAGRALLSHSESL
+381 AEAGRVLFAHAESL
-395 SLSPWPGA
+395 VLAPWPGA
-403 TFRAENRFRG
+403 TLRGENRFRG

-421 DGERE
+421 DGEHE
-426 RQVDWTT
+426 RQVDWSTRL
-433 SASLRQSLGGFSVEV
+433 AFRQALGGVSLEA
-448 GYARSVQEGETPFR
+448 GYLRSVQEGESPFR
-462 FDALPQRRSHQATLA
+462 FDALPQRRTHQATLG

-482 RPLSLSLKAGR
+482 RPLALSLKG
-493 NLEEGRYLPL
+493 GW
-503 EAQVLLQDQGYSL
+503 D
-516 TVGHKRGLEGEG
+516 LEGEPVPPLGGRGQAPG
-528 PLETRL
+528 P
-534 EAGFTPYPFSL
+534 G
-545 KASLRFDHPKA
+545 LRP
-556 LFDPLLLQAGYA
+556 PPPPQAG
-568 LPGGS
+568 PGG
-573 LNLTHR
+573 R
-579 HDLNGKGA
+579 PPG
-587 LTTDLTYALREGV
+587 
-600 TAYTLQGRR
+600 
-609 DWEVDTLALQGQAIL
+609 
-624 GPESLSLRT
+624 
-633 TLDPKALGYALGYRF
+633 DP
-648 GAVPGPLLDL
+648 PG
-658 ELSGQ
+658 G
-663 YQEGFRATNLRLGLT
+663 
-678 QALPEV
+678 
-684 GFRLNANLH
+684 
-693 LPEVE
+693 
-698 DKDIYL
+698 
-704 KDATFSGGMEL
+704 
-715 WKPVPA
+715 
-721 DEAGEGAIPGLSLSG
+721 
-736 SLTYTRR
+736 
-743 PQTPEGY
+743 
-750 GLALRNFGP
+750 
-759 TLTFLGRENTK
+759 
-770 LHLAALLTQNLPGEP
+770 
-785 LKPRFILVLDRCC
+785 
-798 WAMRFTL
+798 
-805 DAAKGSV
+805 
-812 GLAFL
+812 
-817 YGGQA
+817 
-822 AGLLLS
+822 
-828 EEGVKL
+828 
-834 GGGR
+834 